1 MKQRSITLV
10 ATVLMLSV
18 PIAASA
24 ELEIQEVMYDPEGAD
39 AGREWL
45 EVVNTGEVDEVIYG
59 GTANGSWRLHERST
73 SAESPQ
79 KRTFSFTGGAS
90 SVTLS
95 AGTRAVI
102 AKDPALFLEDYPE
115 YDGVLFSSSMSLT
128 NSEGRELTF
137 YDGNQVR
144 KSSPLIYTPLPEAS
158 GTGASLQLQTDGS
171 WIAALPTPGEEN
183 SATPFSVKE
192 GGDADVGDDF
202 IEYESDWP
210 FSSERIYIDIGENRR
225 VFIGEELEF
234 SADVR
239 FRNGDRVRSA
249 DVVWAFGDGDGDRG
263 GETEH
268 VYGHE
273 GMYRVLA
280 RVSHEGKLYQD
291 AIRVHVLDDEESV
304 ALGEIAVD
312 HVEIVNATEYELN
325 LSGWSLESAGEV
337 KDFAL
342 GTHLLPHESV
352 DIPFAT
358 DSLVVSLHKRSGG
371 LVAEGSLPDGV
382 FLYNKDV
389 EEIMKRIEAILGELG
404 VK

>member
-1 MKQRSITLV
+1 
-10 ATVLMLSV
+10 MLSV

-45 EVVNTGEVDEVIYG
+45 EVMNIGGADEVIYG
-59 GTANGSWRLHERST
+59 GTVSGSWRLHERSL
-73 SAESPQ
+73 SSDSPQ
-79 KRTFSFTGGAS
+79 KRTFSFAGGAP
-90 SVTLS
+90 SVTLA
-95 AGTRAVI
+95 AGTRAII
-102 AKDPALFLEDYPE
+102 AKDPVLFLEDYPE
-115 YDGVLFSSSMSLT
+115 YDGVLFSSSISLT

-144 KSSPLIYTPLPEAS
+144 KSDPFIYTPLPEAG
-158 GTGASLQLQTDGS
+158 GTGASLQLQADGS
-171 WIAALPTPGEEN
+171 WIAALPTPGVEN
-183 SATPFSVKE
+183 STKPFSTKE
-192 GGDADVGDDF
+192 SVDTGVEDDF

-210 FSSERIYIDIGENRR
+210 FSSEKIYIDIGENRR

-263 GETEH
+263 DETEH
-268 VYGHE
+268 TYERE
-273 GMYRVLA
+273 GMYRVLV
-280 RVSHEGKLYQD
+280 RVSHGGKLYQD

-304 ALGEIAVD
+304 AVGEVAAD
-312 HVEIVNATEYELN
+312 YVEVVNLTEYELD
-325 LSGWSLESAGEV
+325 LSGWSLESSGEA
-337 KDFAL
+337 KEFAL

-358 DSLVVSLHKRSGG
+358 DSPLVG
-371 LVAEGSLPDGV
+371 LYKKNGRLVTEGLLPDGV
-382 FLYNKDV
+382 FLYNKDI
-389 EEIMKRIEAILGELG
+389 EEIMKKIEAILGELG
-404 VK
+404 AK